1 MSYNYEA
8 VVIFNPDLDESA
20 VREQTQKIETLV
32 KAHGGAVA
40 RHDTWGKRPLGF
52 RMNKKSH
59 GIYTLATF
67 TGDASLVADLDRQL
81 RINESCLRHLI
92 VKKDKHAPDIA
103 PGAHPDETFSFGIGG
118 GFGDGS
124 DGGPGADGGPGM

>member
-52 RMNKKSH
+52 RMSKVRMVFIRSRH
-59 GIYTLATF
+59 SPVTHR
-67 TGDASLVADLDRQL
+67 SLSISIANCVLTNRAVPLDR
-81 RINESCLRHLI
+81 
-92 VKKDKHAPDIA
+92 
-103 PGAHPDETFSFGIGG
+103 
-118 GFGDGS
+118 
-124 DGGPGADGGPGM
+124 